1 EQSGFFDK
9 KYFFPSEISY
19 DESNLNMKR
28 CKKDIQ
34 PGDTGKL
41 ISFSKITDDN
51 VESAMILDKRCE
63 IGECKPFINAQNERY
78 NQSYD
83 LNDNFYTKTNKTKR
97 WCNCYVTE
105 KKIKKLIKKYLKK
118 MLKSNSVLH

>member
-28 CKKDIQ
+28 YKKDIQ
-34 PGDTGKL
+34 PVDTGKL
-41 ISFSKITDDN
+41 ISFSKMTDDN
-51 VESAMILDKRCE
+51 VESAMILDKRYE
-63 IGECKPFINAQNERY
+63 IGECKPFKNAQNERCT
-78 NQSYD
+78 QSYN
-83 LNDNFYTKTNKTKR
+83 LYDNLYAKTNKTKK

-118 MLKSNSVLH
+118 MLKSNSAKH